1 MKKNLVIIPVRGGSK
16 RVPKK
21 NIRSLGG
28 IPLLVHSIQYAKQ
41 FPEICHDI
49 VISTD
54 DAEIKEIA
62 LNEGVIVVDRP
73 KELSGDFI
81 STAAVL
87 KNVVDILPEI
97 YNAVILLQA
106 TNPLRPKK
114 LLEQANTEFTVGD
127 FDSLVTV
134 TENKQKFGKII
145 NQKFVPY
152 NYEFGQRSQDI
163 EPLYFE
169 NGLLYI
175 SKYELIKKGLILGEK
190 NLPFIVDHVF
200 SGIDI
205 DEEEDFELAEYYYN
219 KYKK

>member
-16 RVPKK
+16 RLPQK
-21 NIRSLGG
+21 NIRLLGD
-28 IPLLVHSIQYAKQ
+28 IPLLVHSIKYAKE

-54 DAEIKEIA
+54 DPDIKEIA
-62 LNEGVIVVDRP
+62 LKEGVIVIDRP
-73 KELSGDFI
+73 KELSGDL
-81 STAAVL
+81 TTTVEVL
-87 KNVVDILPEI
+87 KHVVSVLSRD

-106 TNPLRPKK
+106 TNPLRPEK
-114 LLEQANTEFTVGD
+114 LLEKAYLEFTKGEYE
-127 FDSLVTV
+127 SLVTV
-134 TENKQKFGKII
+134 TENRQKFGKII

-152 NYEFGQRSQDI
+152 NYEFGQRSQDM

-175 SKYELIKKGLILGEK
+175 SKYELIKKGKILGEK
-190 NLPFIVDHVF
+190 NLPFIVNHVF
-200 SGIDI
+200 SSIDI
-205 DEEEDFELAEYYYN
+205 DEEEDFELANYYYN